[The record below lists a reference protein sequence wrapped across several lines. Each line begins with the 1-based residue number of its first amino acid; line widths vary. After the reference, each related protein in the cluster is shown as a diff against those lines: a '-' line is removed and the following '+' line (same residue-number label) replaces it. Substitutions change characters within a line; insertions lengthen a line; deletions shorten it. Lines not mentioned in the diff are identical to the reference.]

1 MTKIVELQIN
11 NYRGINSFYQR
22 FDRDV
27 ICLVGRGDSGKTTIL
42 EAIKSVLS
50 PVWNLSFY
58 DTDFYNL
65 NADQPIEIIASLSH
79 VPEKL
84 LLEEKYG
91 LWCRT
96 LCRETGVVIDDIS
109 AGDISVLTIKLT
121 VDKALEPKWT
131 VLNGRREDEIRISA
145 GDRSKLNCFMISD
158 FIDSHFSWNK
168 GNPLNSLLKLHDVSA
183 DKEKIVL
190 DAIREAKEKV
200 DRADYAHFS
209 GVTEAIKR
217 QAASLGLNLDGVQ
230 TTLDFKDISL
240 KEGKV
245 SLHRGD
251 VPFRLMGKGSKRL
264 ASMAIQTAIS
274 RDGGIA
280 LIDEIEQ
287 GLEPDRVKQVART
300 LKDENDGQVIITT
313 HSREVAIE
321 LEAQD
326 LLVVNTNRATG
337 EVNSNFLDLNDSQLQ
352 GAIRACPEAFFSKK
366 VIICEGATEVGVCRA
381 LDIYRLRVGKGPM
394 CISDCSFVDGSGHSF
409 TERALNTA
417 SAGLIVSV
425 LCDSDVD
432 GELNP
437 SKEHLRAS
445 GVQIF
450 DSDDGN
456 SFEDQVFDDLPWAG
470 ILDLLN
476 YVTEV
481 HQKTEDSLMNS
492 VRAKYDGEF
501 PENWK
506 EMDTEKMREAIAKAS
521 VVKKKEWFKSV
532 GHGEQLGHIIF
543 RYFEEIKTTSLYQ
556 TLSKLDNW
564 ID

>member
-217 QAASLGLNLDGVQ
+217 QAASLGLNLD
-230 TTLDFKDISL
+230 
-240 KEGKV
+240 
-245 SLHRGD
+245 
-251 VPFRLMGKGSKRL
+251 
-264 ASMAIQTAIS
+264 
-274 RDGGIA
+274 
-280 LIDEIEQ
+280 
-287 GLEPDRVKQVART
+287 
-300 LKDENDGQVIITT
+300 
-313 HSREVAIE
+313 
-321 LEAQD
+321 
-326 LLVVNTNRATG
+326 
-337 EVNSNFLDLNDSQLQ
+337 
-352 GAIRACPEAFFSKK
+352 
-366 VIICEGATEVGVCRA
+366 
-381 LDIYRLRVGKGPM
+381 
-394 CISDCSFVDGSGHSF
+394 
-409 TERALNTA
+409 
-417 SAGLIVSV
+417 
-425 LCDSDVD
+425 
-432 GELNP
+432 
-437 SKEHLRAS
+437 
-445 GVQIF
+445 
-450 DSDDGN
+450 
-456 SFEDQVFDDLPWAG
+456 
-470 ILDLLN
+470 
-476 YVTEV
+476 
-481 HQKTEDSLMNS
+481 
-492 VRAKYDGEF
+492 
-501 PENWK
+501 
-506 EMDTEKMREAIAKAS
+506 
-521 VVKKKEWFKSV
+521 
-532 GHGEQLGHIIF
+532 
-543 RYFEEIKTTSLYQ
+543 
-556 TLSKLDNW
+556 
-564 ID
+564 